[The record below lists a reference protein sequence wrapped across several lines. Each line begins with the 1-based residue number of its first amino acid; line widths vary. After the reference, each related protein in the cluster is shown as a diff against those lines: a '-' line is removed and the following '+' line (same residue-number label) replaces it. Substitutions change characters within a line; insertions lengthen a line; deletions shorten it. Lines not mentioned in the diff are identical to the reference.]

1 MLEESWRHSP
11 FVRPPQ
17 AGRKCYSGVRLSSLS
32 PLLPTQK
39 QVAAGLV
46 PASLTTGHL
55 SLGSK
60 DIWILLARMT
70 SCSEEWFQCRI
81 LSLPPAPYL
90 DFGTWKTVGRCD
102 NPRVRGELQK

>member
-1 MLEESWRHSP
+1 MLLRSAPVLTVATTSH
-11 FVRPPQ
+11 
-17 AGRKCYSGVRLSSLS
+17 AKTSSRW
-32 PLLPTQK
+32 P
-39 QVAAGLV
+39 G
-46 PASLTTGHL
+46 SLTTGHL

-70 SCSEEWFQCRI
+70 SCSQEWFQCWI
-81 LSLPPAPYL
+81 LSLPPALYL